1 MTDYLIAFGH
11 LKWCK
16 ISSILALNRTMT
28 CFFIY
33 NNTSQFYRMQNRL
46 ILTMYFYIVWN
57 GCIMLLYNTCTVYA
71 AVPLIINT
79 KKGGYYTFSGIIMHL
94 VDYYT
99 DPRGRVNP
107 MSKTCF

>member
-1 MTDYLIAFGH
+1 
-11 LKWCK
+11 
-16 ISSILALNRTMT
+16 
-28 CFFIY
+28 
-33 NNTSQFYRMQNRL
+33 
-46 ILTMYFYIVWN
+46 
-57 GCIMLLYNTCTVYA
+57 MLLYNTCTVYA